1 VSDSTSP
8 SEDPNETTPPP
19 SPTEDGNQDPI
30 DVNELLES
38 TRKLFEPED
47 IQRAME
53 QAGYSP
59 DPNTPVAAAALG
71 DGENTDASDSGEA
84 SPVAVDA
91 ADSNDTTAI
100 DDVAGSELVVDD
112 TPASDEEPSSPPE
125 EENRRGLN
133 VLSVVA
139 IMLVIAL
146 SPLAVVFGYI
156 ALGQARRASQRG
168 ETLALWAIGLGW
180 VVLAGWCVVVGSLV
194 WIGWEQGITLGSLPE
209 LIELFSL
216 P

>member
-19 SPTEDGNQDPI
+19 SPTDEGDNDPI

-59 DPNTPVAAAALG
+59 DP
-71 DGENTDASDSGEA
+71 GEA
-84 SPVAVDA
+84 SPAATDAVD
-91 ADSNDTTAI
+91 STDTTAI
-100 DDVAGSELVVDD
+100 DDVPGNDLVVDD
-112 TPASDEEPSSPPE
+112 TPSTDEDPASPPE

-194 WIGWEQGITLGSLPE
+194 WIGWEQGITLGSLRE